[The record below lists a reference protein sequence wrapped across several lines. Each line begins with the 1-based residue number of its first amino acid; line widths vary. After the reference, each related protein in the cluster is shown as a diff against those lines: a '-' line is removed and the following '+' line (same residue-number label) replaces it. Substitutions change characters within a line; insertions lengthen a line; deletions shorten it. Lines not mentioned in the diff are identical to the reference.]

1 MKKYNNHVFE
11 SVIINNDMEE
21 IASKIMHLERLD
33 NSSFL
38 ITGACGMLARYF
50 VMFLIYLN
58 ELLWKMIYFIHLVVT
73 VK

>member
-33 NSSFL
+33 NNSFL
-38 ITGACGMLARYF
+38 ITCACGMLARN
-50 VMFLIYLN
+50 VEMFLIYLN
-58 ELLWKMIYFIHLVVT
+58 SVLLFLLLLSFSFLKT
-73 VK
+73 